1 VRVERSFMNT
11 RKVEVIRVG
20 TINLDIDYPAKQ
32 IIRLRDVSGL
42 YEGGPLKGLADAKKK
57 IEAFKRGKRAKITE
71 DHSIHVYD
79 QSQLEPALVNLSS
92 SVSDLHD
99 RLRGKRLA
107 GVNVDI
113 WDQISGAYLGS
124 YNTDENGTLILPT
137 DKKFVEVL
145 QWKLAGGGYSD
156 CFNGERAAGTP
167 GLFFYFPCN
176 ERSSTIKS
184 FPGVSG
190 QQASV
195 PGGVETG
202 WGWYPSGFFNRPAL
216 QYTTDAD
223 PLQLFG
229 APPVGR
235 RSFQFLWYCS
245 DPSPDRTIF
254 TYSSEPMMGG
264 ADFALEVY
272 YDGEKSVL
280 RGVIAVGTSDEQL
293 APGSTE
299 LSANT
304 WYLIQINTFMH
315 GGYQMLAYEGFVLEM
330 NVYLGGTTTPEISMQ
345 GYVQADKNKVNIR
358 NTPLV
363 AFSGGNNDGFDEI
376 RHLDRELYLGEI
388 ADYAAFLKQGRVAGK
403 SKGELGSVGW

>member
-1 VRVERSFMNT
+1 MNT

-113 WDQISGAYLGS
+113 WDQISGAYLGA
-124 YNTDENGTLILPT
+124 YNTDEHGTLVLPT
-137 DKKFVEVL
+137 DAKFVEVL
-145 QWKLAGGGYSD
+145 QWKIAGGGYSD
-156 CFNGERAAGTP
+156 CFNGERAAGMP

-190 QQASV
+190 QQADL
-195 PGGVETG
+195 PGGVSQF
-202 WGWYPSGFFNRPAL
+202 WGWYDSGFFNRPAL
-216 QYTTDAD
+216 RVFTEFE
-223 PLQLFG
+223 PLELFG
-229 APPVGR
+229 ADPSGK
-235 RSFQFLWYCS
+235 RSFQFLWYCN
-245 DPSPDRTIF
+245 DPAGDRTIF
-254 TYSSEPMMGG
+254 
-264 ADFALEVY
+264 VY
-272 YDGEKSVL
+272 
-280 RGVIAVGTSDEQL
+280 
-293 APGSTE
+293 STE
-299 LSANT
+299 AFRLEIENGVLKGSLFDQLSQSGTTPLDAET
-304 WYLIQINTFMH
+304 WYLIQINTLML
-315 GGYQMLAYEGFVLEM
+315 GGWNPTGGPPPYEGAYEYWLTM
-330 NVYLGGTTTPEISMQ
+330 YVYLGGTLELSIVPDEPFSPLSQ
-345 GYVQADKNKVNIR
+345 GTMPGVSS
-358 NTPLV
+358 LV
-363 AFSGGNNDGFDEI
+363 FFRGIENDGFDEI
-376 RHLDRELYLGEI
+376 RHLDRELYESEI
-388 ADYAAFLKQGRVAGK
+388 ADYAAFLKNGRIYGK
-403 SKGELGSVGW
+403 SKGELGEIGW